1 MKVLFEENI
10 EDSDFLEIIL
20 TLKEAEGLKEKGVVR
35 EFPFGLNGNRNLN
48 IFIRVDPLG

>member
-20 TLKEAEGLKEKGVVR
+20 SSKEYEQLREKGIVR
-35 EFPFGLNGNRNLN
+35 DFPAGFNGSRNLN
-48 IFIRVDPLG
+48 IFIRVDPIG